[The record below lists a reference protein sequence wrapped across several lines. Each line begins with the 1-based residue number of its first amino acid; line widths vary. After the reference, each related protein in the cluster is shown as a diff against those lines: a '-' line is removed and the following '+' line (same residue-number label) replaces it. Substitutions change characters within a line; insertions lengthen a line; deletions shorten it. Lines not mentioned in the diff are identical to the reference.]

1 MSSLRRR
8 KGFTL
13 IEVLIVIVVIAILAA
28 IVVPRL
34 LGAGREA
41 RETSLRAHLQEIRN
55 AIGLFQAQ
63 CGDYPAQL
71 ADIMATSAPATG
83 GNGVEIN
90 TADFNGP
97 YLTTPDGNL
106 PNNPTTGQNDI
117 PGSWTYDAT
126 NGAIHAADGTAV
138 DGSNYSTW

>member
-1 MSSLRRR
+1 MRGR

-41 RETSLRAHLQEIRN
+41 REASLRAHLQELRN
-55 AIGLFQAQ
+55 AVGLFQAQ

-71 ADIMATSAPATG
+71 ADLMATSAPATG
-83 GNGVEIN
+83 ANGVDIN
-90 TADFNGP
+90 TADWKGP
-97 YLTTPDGNL
+97 YLTTPGGGLPENPITGAVDWDYVGTDG
-106 PNNPTTGQNDI
+106 
-117 PGSWTYDAT
+117 SV
-126 NGAIHAADGTAV
+126 HAPAGTAV
-138 DGSNYSTW
+138 DGSDYSTW